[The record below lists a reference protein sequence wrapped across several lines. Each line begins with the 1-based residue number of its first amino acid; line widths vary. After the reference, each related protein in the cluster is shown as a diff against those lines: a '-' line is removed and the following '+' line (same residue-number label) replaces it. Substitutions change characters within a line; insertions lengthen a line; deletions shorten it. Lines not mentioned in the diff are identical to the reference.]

1 MSIDYIQLQ
10 KQVQALGENA
20 ILRASIL
27 GERRQIARQILEGNA
42 QNQEGLRKKVLAASA
57 KDRHLRCAIPPELPG
72 CVPETL
78 NGHFSAP
85 VLPQK
90 ATLLAADGSQITP
103 SHHDP
108 VQFCLINVG
117 AILLQL
123 ETNQPPVT
131 SVQSDLLY
139 DEQLYSQG
147 GMITD
152 TRLSLMRDL
161 SERRRLAEL
170 AGAAQAPVISFTDGP
185 LELWGAKDGESNFME
200 SLQEYLSVLRQLN
213 EMGVITAGYVDKPAA
228 DLVVRLLE
236 IALQDEGENEWSR
249 RASPLNLRGV
259 IDRDLFHDLLAPGER
274 SAVFGIQSSSTLHYR
289 GELELHFFYLNVGR
303 NDHPYMAR
311 VEIPAWVAQN
321 SSMLGSLH
329 AVLLQQC
336 RIMGAR
342 PYPYLLHRA
351 HEVAVVTLEEKE
363 QVTNMIS
370 LELRRRGAAVGEFS
384 NKQSAKDN
392 PGRTR
397 YER

>member
-1 MSIDYIQLQ
+1 
-10 KQVQALGENA
+10 
-20 ILRASIL
+20 
-27 GERRQIARQILEGNA
+27 
-42 QNQEGLRKKVLAASA
+42 
-57 KDRHLRCAIPPELPG
+57 
-72 CVPETL
+72 
-78 NGHFSAP
+78 
-85 VLPQK
+85 
-90 ATLLAADGSQITP
+90 
-103 SHHDP
+103 
-108 VQFCLINVG
+108 
-117 AILLQL
+117 
-123 ETNQPPVT
+123 
-131 SVQSDLLY
+131 
-139 DEQLYSQG
+139 
-147 GMITD
+147 MITD

-289 GELELHFFYLNVGR
+289 GELGLHFFYLNVGR

-321 SSMLGSLH
+321 SSMLCSLH

-397 YER
+397 YEK